1 MKKFFSTFLL
11 LLMVCMAFSQ
21 SLVDTIS
28 IESRYIASPAKA
40 VVAVP
45 ANYFSDSNTKN
56 YPVVYLLHGY
66 SDDYAYY
73 STKMDIAK
81 AASDY
86 GIIIVCP
93 DGRDSWYWD
102 SPVDPKMQME
112 SFITQELVPAVD
124 CRYRTIDSASR
135 RAIAGLSMGG
145 QGSLWLAIRH
155 PDIWGNAASMSG
167 GVDITP
173 EKFHTKWKM
182 ARSLGSYDSY
192 PQRWSE
198 HSITNLVKD
207 LKPETI
213 NIYIACGTGDFFY
226 KVNCDLDRRLN
237 EAKIPHVYVTAP
249 GGHSWDYW
257 GRTIYPILDFFTSN
271 FRVDQKG

>member
-1 MKKFFSTFLL
+1 MKKIYASILL
-11 LLMVCMAFSQ
+11 LLTACIAFSHN
-21 SLVDTIS
+21 LVDTIS
-28 IESRYIASPAKA
+28 IESHHIASPAKA

-45 ANYFSDSNTKN
+45 ADYFSDNNTEN

-81 AASDY
+81 AADDY

-102 SPVDPKMQME
+102 SPIDPTMQME
-112 SFITQELVPAVD
+112 GFITEELVPAID
-124 CRYRTIDSASR
+124 RRYRTIDSASQ

-173 EKFHTKWKM
+173 EKFHAKWKM
-182 ARSLGSYDSY
+182 ARSLGSYESN
-192 PQRWSE
+192 PQRWRE

-207 LKPETI
+207 LTPETI
-213 NIYIACGTGDFFY
+213 NIYIACGTSDFFY

-257 GRTIYPILDFFTSN
+257 AKTIYLILDFFNAN
-271 FRVDQKG
+271 FR